1 MTHKN
6 RPTADEEKTALDS
19 QPPAKRPYR
28 KPEFR
33 LEKVFETM
41 ALACGKIAPTQRTC
55 RGTNRRSS

>member
-6 RPTADEEKTALDS
+6 RPTADEEKNVLDS
-19 QPPAKRPYR
+19 QHSGKKPYQ

-41 ALACGKIAPTQRTC
+41 ALACGKIAPTSFSCRRT
-55 RGTNRRSS
+55 RRRSS

>member
-6 RPTADEEKTALDS
+6 RPSTEEEKSPLDGRQS
-19 QPPAKRPYR
+19 YKKPYK

-41 ALACGKIAPTQRTC
+41 ALACGKITGAGHQCKFR
-55 RGTNRRSS
+55 RRSS